1 MVCRPAGIESAQL
14 DRAANGVGSTAA
26 ALTRNAVGGRN
37 VAADMF
43 TITARFWSKVD
54 VGKPSECWEWRGGAN
69 EAGYGR
75 FKVGGKLV
83 SPHRF
88 AYELKYGRILDN
100 GTYHGT
106 VVRHRCDNPR
116 CTNPAHLVLGD
127 QRANVHDMDAKGR
140 RSKPAAGKY
149 PPELIRK
156 IFNDP
161 RPHRVIAETYGVSKT
176 YVGYIKRGD
185 RGSAITGMEPTGAH
199 R

>member
-1 MVCRPAGIESAQL
+1 M
-14 DRAANGVGSTAA
+14 
-26 ALTRNAVGGRN
+26 
-37 VAADMF
+37 AADMF

-88 AYELKYGRILDN
+88 AYELKYGRILDS

-116 CTNPAHLVLGD
+116 CTNPAHLTLGD

-140 RSKPAAGKY
+140 RRPN
-149 PPELIRK
+149 PPTKIPDDVVRK
-156 IFNDP
+156 IIDDP
-161 RPHRVIAETYGVSKT
+161 RPHRVIAEAYGISKAH
-176 YVGYIKRGD
+176 VGYIKRGE
-185 RGSAITGMEPTGAH
+185 RRAKVHEAA
-199 R
+199 